1 MEFNYGHE
9 PTAYSKYGTDGPNND
24 TSDLGIVGE
33 PNIEQPIVSANELGQ
48 SVTEGARFGTFVQT
62 VQAAIKH
69 GASSIELQTGMAGG
83 GEAVGAESYGKET
96 RQALR
101 EIAKANEVKL
111 TSVHAPVQIGNVS
124 GFNPQQGFVDDQRKQ
139 AVNEINKAIDFAS
152 EVTGGGTITF
162 HTGEYQRPMSEQDW
176 AKLRDDKGNIVKD
189 ENGNEKYMFLTNAEE
204 PGRAQTYMVDN
215 RTGRIISDVRKSNVI
230 REPDYKRAVNDDW
243 GEDVDGNK
251 VFIKQG
257 DLVDVDGKY
266 IDPTDVDHLFKRVA
280 VWDSS
285 MKRFNTKQLAWKDIE
300 EKKEEYNLHIERPED
315 KLTTEEMAY
324 RIQVENQ
331 IMQARGSSLYH
342 GQRYEEEFK
351 SFKEVKKLYE
361 HYKKLEAEI
370 PEEELWK
377 IMQADPKI
385 KAYGAGQFASQA
397 AGTNM
402 KKPTDI
408 LKESLQQ
415 LEHQLTYVHQAS
427 ASADAQADTLKDT
440 LMHVASVE
448 TYAKKQ
454 SFHSMGEL
462 GIHAMNKTKEGKKTG
477 LVDRDII
484 LTPENIFPEMGY
496 GSHPDELI
504 EMVKKGREEMVKM
517 LTADKIEDPHK
528 RIHLIKN
535 EKTGEM
541 EEKILE
547 INNPWRNKNMS
558 ESQAKDYAKRHLK
571 ANLDTQHLGMWG
583 KYFQPI
589 YDDQK
594 GRMEDPEETKERFKA
609 WYMEQV
615 KKLADEDVLGET
627 HIVDGYMT
635 GGHTHLPVGQ
645 GELPVVDAVTYL
657 KKKGFKGVMISE
669 GHGEE
674 QWSPGRIMHKAW
686 EAFGTPMFRSGQ
698 FGGGGSGDQGSTI
711 GFADVHNSYFANKSG
726 TYHVLGGY
734 SPSNDWTMW
743 SEMPLE

>member
-1 MEFNYGHE
+1 MEFNYGQE
-9 PTAYSKYGTDGPNND
+9 PTSYTKYGTEGPNND
-24 TSDLGIVGE
+24 TSDLGVVGE
-33 PNIEQPIVSANELGQ
+33 SNIEQPIVAPNELGQ
-48 SVTEGARFGTFVQT
+48 SVTEGSRFGTFVQT

-83 GEAVGAESYGKET
+83 QEAVGAESYGQEA

-111 TSVHAPVQIGNVS
+111 TSVHAPTQIGNVS
-124 GFNPQQGFVDDQRKQ
+124 GFNPQQGFSDDQRKM

-162 HTGEYQRPMSEQDW
+162 HTGEFQRPMSEQEW
-176 AKLRDDKGNIVKD
+176 AKLRDEKGNIITD
-189 ENGNEKYMFLTNAEE
+189 ENGNEKYMFLTNIEE

-230 REPDYKRAVNDDW
+230 REPEYKRAESDKW
-243 GEDVDGNK
+243 GEDIEGNK
-251 VFIKQG
+251 VLIKRG
-257 DLVDVDGKY
+257 DLLSVDDKY
-266 IDPTDVDHLFKRVA
+266 IDPTNVDHLFKRVA
-280 VWDSS
+280 IWDDD
-285 MKRFNTKQLAWKDIE
+285 MKNFKTRQLAWKDIE
-300 EKKEEYNLHIERPED
+300 KRKDEFNSLHKDREP
-315 KLTTEEMAY
+315 LTTEEMAY

-342 GQRYEEEFK
+342 GRSYQEELK
-351 SFKEVKKLYE
+351 SYNELKKLYD
-361 HYKKLEAEI
+361 HYKKLEENM
-370 PEEELWK
+370 PEDELWK

-385 KAYGAGQFASQA
+385 KAYHARSQLTE
-397 AGTNM
+397 GIKDM
-402 KKPTDI
+402 KKPTEI
-408 LKESLQQ
+408 LKESLEQT
-415 LEHQLTYVHQAS
+415 EHQLTYVHQAS

-440 LMHVASVE
+440 LEHVRSVSK
-448 TYAKKQ
+448 YAKDQ
-454 SFHSMGEL
+454 SFRSLGEL
-462 GIHAMNKTKEGKKTG
+462 GISALHKTIEGKKKG
-477 LVDRDII
+477 LVNRDIT

-504 EMVKKGREEMVKM
+504 EMVKQGRKEMVKL
-517 LTADKIEDPHK
+517 LTTKEIEDPHR
-528 RIHLIKN
+528 RIKLVKDPETGLIKEEFEKIKNPWYDASMN
-535 EKTGEM
+535 EKKA
-541 EEKILE
+541 EEF
-547 INNPWRNKNMS
+547 
-558 ESQAKDYAKRHLK
+558 AKRHIK

-583 KYFQPI
+583 KYFQPT
-589 YDDQK
+589 YNDK
-594 GRMEDPEETKERFKA
+594 EKRMETPEETKERFRA

-615 KKLADEDVLGET
+615 KKLAEEDVLGET
-627 HIVDGYMT
+627 HIVDGYMS

-686 EAFGTPMFRSGQ
+686 EAFGTPVFRSGY
-698 FGGGGSGDQGSTI
+698 FGSGGGN
-711 GFADVHNSYFANKSG
+711 FASPISFTDVHNSYFANKGG

>member
-1 MEFNYGHE
+1 MEFNYGQE
-9 PTAYSKYGTDGPNND
+9 PASYMKYGTQAPNND
-24 TSDLGIVGE
+24 TSDLGVVGQ
-33 PNIEQPIVSANELGQ
+33 PNIEQPIVAPNELGQ
-48 SVTEGARFGTFVQT
+48 SVTEGSRFGTFVQT

-69 GASSIELQTGMAGG
+69 GSSSIELQTGMAGG
-83 GEAVGAESYGKET
+83 QESVGAESYGAEA

-111 TSVHAPVQIGNVS
+111 TSVHAPTQIGNIS
-124 GFNPQQGFVDDQRKQ
+124 GFNPQQGFVDDQRKM

-162 HTGEYQRPMSEQDW
+162 HTGEFQRPMSEQDW
-176 AKLRDDKGNIVKD
+176 AKLKDESGNIIKD
-189 ENGNEKYMFLTNAEE
+189 ESGNDKYMFLTNTEE

-230 REPDYKRAVNDDW
+230 REPEYKRAESDMW
-243 GEDVDGNK
+243 GEDIEGNK
-251 VFIKQG
+251 IFIKKG
-257 DLVDVDGKY
+257 DLLSVDDKY
-266 IDPTDVDHLFKRVA
+266 IDPTNVDHLFKRVA
-280 VWDSS
+280 IWDKE
-285 MKRFNTKQLAWKDIE
+285 MKHFKTKQLAWKDIE
-300 EKKEEYNLHIERPED
+300 KRKDEFNALHPDREEI
-315 KLTTEEMAY
+315 TTEEMAY

-351 SFKEVKKLYE
+351 SYKEVKKLYDY
-361 HYKKLEAEI
+361 YKKLEESL

-377 IMQADPKI
+377 IMKADEKI
-385 KAYGAGQFASQA
+385 KAYAGRNQLTANQIE
-397 AGTNM
+397 M

-408 LKESLQQ
+408 LKDSLQQ

-440 LMHVASVE
+440 LDHVRSVSK
-448 TYAKKQ
+448 YAKDQ
-454 SFHSMGEL
+454 SFRSLGEL
-462 GIHAMNKTKEGKKTG
+462 GIHAFHKTVEGKKKG

-504 EMVKKGREEMVKM
+504 EMVRSGRKEMVKL
-517 LTADKIEDPHK
+517 LTSKEIEDPHR
-528 RIHLIKN
+528 RIKLVKDPKTGLVKEEFEKIKN
-535 EKTGEM
+535 PWYNANMNEKQA
-541 EEKILE
+541 EEF
-547 INNPWRNKNMS
+547 
-558 ESQAKDYAKRHLK
+558 AKRHIK

-589 YDDQK
+589 YNDK
-594 GRMEDPEETKERFKA
+594 EKRMETPEETKERFRN
-609 WYMEQV
+609 WYMEQIE
-615 KKLADEDVLGET
+615 KLAKEDILGET
-627 HIVDGYMT
+627 HIVDGYMS

-645 GELPVVDAVTYL
+645 GELPVVDAVKFL
-657 KKKGFKGVMISE
+657 KKKGFKGVMVSE

-686 EAFGTPMFRSGQ
+686 EAFGTPVFRSGY
-698 FGGGGSGDQGSTI
+698 FGGAGRD
-711 GFADVHNSYFANKSG
+711 FASPISFTDVHNSYFANKGG